1 MQEPITLEK
10 IMRDRPPK
18 SEEDAKKAKELIELV
33 EALPKSYDNLVFCA
47 YLWAR
52 KYNRYDETIEFLK
65 ARNRTCSELVLF
77 HDSFDDTEH

>member
-10 IMRDRPPK
+10 ILKDRPPVN
-18 SEEDAKKAKELIELV
+18 EEDAKKAKELIELV
-33 EALPKSYDNLVFCA
+33 KALPQSYDNLVFCS

-65 ARNRTCSELVLF
+65 SGERTCSDVVLF
-77 HDSFDDTEH
+77 HDSFDD